1 MLTGWA
7 AGGNAGRT
15 CFLASD
21 YLTAVRNMTSRYPN
35 VRTVFVATDGADV
48 VSALRRLDG
57 SLTWLHLDYS
67 PHVHNL
73 QGTLPAVINPILKHR
88 MGLLDRR
95 VVVEAGL
102 VDLFLL
108 RDCDYFI
115 GQFSSAFSLMALELS
130 AAQKGFVPPYIGLD
144 GPWQSLVN

>member
-1 MLTGWA
+1 M
-7 AGGNAGRT
+7 
-15 CFLASD
+15 
-21 YLTAVRNMTSRYPN
+21 
-35 VRTVFVATDGADV
+35 
-48 VSALRRLDG
+48 
-57 SLTWLHLDYS
+57 
-67 PHVHNL
+67 HNL